1 MKIYQHF
8 INNSITV
15 FFQRNSKYD
24 FILMVYYSLLF
35 SSAFCIGSILLVI
48 SSIRHFFLA
57 FELFWLL
64 VIATTAIVSSEHFY
78 GIIKNVIR
86 LCIAVILGSILSY
99 ISFSMVGRSVWPNVF
114 IFFVIL
120 LLGTGPMMTSK
131 LCPFYLFKFVFL
143 TYYYL
148 TFEDTFRKEFYSP
161 IDELLFTLG
170 SAASFG
176 SCLLTC
182 ILLRA
187 PFANILFVQTSNTLL
202 KRSISYIKELK
213 LQTNLIFSH
222 DNNFKIYYRDIDEKS
237 KKKTKDLILKL
248 QFQHQDYSERLNH
261 LDQML
266 SDSKKEFWAK
276 HYIQHYER
284 IQILFERNLKKL
296 IVIGLKINEEI
307 DDKIRREIEPIIPQV
322 NILFDEILNIFQEMG
337 NQLKYK
343 FVHTNNNDC
352 SQWFNNTI
360 ASKYY
365 HDLDKMDEND
375 HSFYYSHLDFIYEIN
390 GFKDIKENSLEWNQI
405 QINKSF
411 ERIDETISKIDQLF
425 ESIFKE
431 APLFNPNK
439 DNSLSKVYI
448 LLKSLN
454 TFGLEQK
461 LLSKEIFLVSYHNS
475 INRNKPQ
482 EYLAIVATIKR
493 FFKFIKNHKQRKL
506 EKNNHEETLKKD
518 RNKISIK
525 EKFKL
530 YLVNLIKDRFL
541 YNWQFTIKYSL
552 VSAGGA
558 VAIYEIK
565 RHSQFQL
572 FEMLNWM
579 LNAYIVTAGPDI
591 GALGALTFVRVIVL
605 IVGGFLGYASI
616 IICELG
622 GNDASKALIYIGFS
636 FAIIFLLGVILN
648 FQIFKGM
655 ITNIV
660 FTFSV
665 VSIPLY
671 ENGSNII
678 FTLYRVGYV
687 VLGFILVF
695 IISMIIP
702 YYDYR
707 ELEKNLFKIPFLI
720 IELVDYLFYYSFEE
734 THQSNKTLLSIPYN
748 ETNENYVFN
757 NIDYNNFS
765 HVNNINSEKSFK
777 IAEKITIDQ
786 YKSIFSEKYINLRR
800 IFPAQ
805 RNLLLDSNLEL
816 IFKRKEFH
824 RLENDLL
831 SIQYFHDLLG
841 VLEFAFVES
850 HETHIR
856 TIGKES
862 RKQAR
867 ELFDELELSSTLLC
881 HIPVEKD
888 NLGRVIR
895 NSSLPY
901 LSHKRDNG
909 IELMNKLTD
918 HVNSIISNY
927 NIPILEKHQLNA
939 TLFALH
945 SFVQQYHLIF
955 KKLMEKKE
963 YMVKKSKVF
972 ILNNNNYKINSNM
985 IDVKES
991 IFFNQ

>member
-15 FFQRNSKYD
+15 FFQRNSKHD
-24 FILMVYYSLLF
+24 FLLMVYYSLLF
-35 SSAFCIGSILLVI
+35 TSSFCIGSVLLVI

-86 LCIAVILGSILSY
+86 LCVAVIMGSILSY
-99 ISFSMVGRSVWPNVF
+99 ISYSMVGRSIWPNCF

-161 IDELLFTLG
+161 IDNLLFTLG

-182 ILLRA
+182 LLLRA
-187 PFANILFVQTSNTLL
+187 PFANILFIQTSNTIL
-202 KRSISYIKELK
+202 KRSISYIKQLK
-213 LQTNLIFSH
+213 LQTNLVFSRN
-222 DNNFKIYYRDIDEKS
+222 NNFKIYYRDIDEYS
-237 KKKTKDLILKL
+237 KRKTNDLILKL

-276 HYIQHYER
+276 NYIQHFER

-296 IVIGLKINEEI
+296 IAIGLKINDEI
-307 DDKIRREIEPIIPQV
+307 DDKIRNQIEPIIPQV
-322 NILFDEILNIFQEMG
+322 NILFDEILKIFEEMG

-343 FVHTNNNDC
+343 FIHTNNNDN
-352 SQWFNNTI
+352 SQWFNDTI
-360 ASKYY
+360 ASDYY
-365 HDLDKMDEND
+365 KDLDKKDEND
-375 HSFYYSHLDFIYEIN
+375 HSFFYCHLDFIYKIN
-390 GFKDIKENSLEWNQI
+390 GLKDIKENSLEWNQI
-405 QINKSF
+405 KINKSF
-411 ERIDETISKIDQLF
+411 EIIDETISKIDQLF

-431 APLFNPNK
+431 APLFNPNV

-448 LLKSLN
+448 LLKCFN
-454 TFGLEQK
+454 TFCLEQK

-475 INRNKPQ
+475 LNRNKPQ
-482 EYLAIVATIKR
+482 EYLAIIATIKR
-493 FFKFIKNHKQRKL
+493 IWKYIKTYKQRKL
-506 EKNNHEETLKKD
+506 EKIENQ
-518 RNKISIK
+518 RNTNEDTTPIK

-530 YLVNLIKDRFL
+530 YFMHFLKDRIL

-558 VAIYEIK
+558 VAIFEIK
-565 RHSQFQL
+565 KHTKFQL

-605 IVGGFLGYASI
+605 IIGGFLGYASI
-616 IICELG
+616 IICEFG
-622 GNDASKALIYIGFS
+622 QNDASKALIYIGFS
-636 FAIIFLLGVILN
+636 FAIIFLLGIILN

-678 FTLYRVGYV
+678 FTLYRIGYV

-695 IISMIIP
+695 ILSMIIP

-720 IELVDYLFYYSFEE
+720 IELVDYLFYYSFEQPIHE
-734 THQSNKTLLSIPYN
+734 SNKTLLSIPYN
-748 ETNENYVFN
+748 ENNENYVFN

-777 IAEKITIDQ
+777 ISEMITIDQ
-786 YKSIFSEKYINLRR
+786 YKSVFSEKYINLRR

-805 RNLLLDSNLEL
+805 RNLLLDSKLEL
-816 IFKRKEFH
+816 IFKKSEFKN
-824 RLENDLL
+824 LENDLL
-831 SIQYFHDLLG
+831 SIQYFHDLFG

-856 TIGKES
+856 TIGKET
-862 RKQAR
+862 REQAR
-867 ELFDELELSSTLLC
+867 RLFDELELSSTLLC
-881 HIPVEKD
+881 HIQEERD

-895 NSSLPY
+895 SSSLPY
-901 LSHKRDNG
+901 ISQKRDNG
-909 IELMNKLTD
+909 IDLMNQLID
-918 HVNSIISNY
+918 HVNSQISNY
-927 NIPILEKHQLNA
+927 NIPTLEKHQLNA

-945 SFVQQYHLIF
+945 SFVKQYHLIF
-955 KKLMEKKE
+955 KKLILKKE
-963 YMVKKSKVF
+963 SMVNNSKVF

-991 IFFNQ
+991 IFLNQ